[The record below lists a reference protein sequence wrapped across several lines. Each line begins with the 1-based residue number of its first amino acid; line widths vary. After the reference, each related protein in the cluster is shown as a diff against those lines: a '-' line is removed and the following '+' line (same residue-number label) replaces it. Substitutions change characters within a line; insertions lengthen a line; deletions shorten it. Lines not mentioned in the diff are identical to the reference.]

1 MTGIRLLKIAA
12 LAVALSAPSGL
23 SMAQT
28 GAAAPVRVSPDQAAP
43 AGPEALVL
51 QERLGER
58 PPPLGAEM
66 FAGRPPELTT
76 DVSDPDYL
84 LQTGDTVQVTLW
96 GIVEG
101 THNLTIDSQG
111 NVVVPGVGPI
121 RLEGVSASQAP
132 AVVERASRR
141 VYNEGVQVY
150 ATPTATAPTRVLVTG
165 PVARPGS
172 FAGASDDAL
181 IVFLQRAGGID
192 PNRGSYRR
200 LRVLRG
206 GEVIA
211 RVDLY
216 DFLREG
222 LLPRLSF
229 RNGDAVV
236 VEEQGPVVSVSGDVR
251 APFTFELSG
260 ATGQGG
266 ELMLFA
272 RPQPGATHVAVVG
285 VRGGAPISHY
295 MTLNDFSAFTLMDG
309 DRVQFESDAR
319 PTNVLVRVEGSHG
332 GPSVFT
338 EARGTTVA
346 QVLARLA
353 IDADADMESI
363 HLRRQSVREAQQQTL
378 NEGLERLERTVLL
391 SPARSPAEAQSRS
404 ASLAFVTEYI
414 ARARRVE
421 PLGILALSGQD
432 LNQVRLE
439 SGDVIVIPRR
449 SQVVTIAGEVN
460 APQSML
466 AQSAQAVSSYVRAA
480 GGFTPR
486 ADRRN
491 VLVFRQ
497 DGQLREGGRAMPGD
511 RILVMS
517 KPDSTLL
524 PFLRDLT
531 QTIFQ
536 MAGVLVAVDRFGS
549 D

>member
-1 MTGIRLLKIAA
+1 MTGSRLLKIAA
-12 LAVALSAPSGL
+12 LAAALSIPAGAAA
-23 SMAQT
+23 AQT
-28 GAAAPVRVSPDQAAP
+28 GAAAPVNVTPEQTAP
-43 AGPEALVL
+43 EGPEALVI

-58 PPPLGAEM
+58 PPPLGSDM
-66 FAGRPPELTT
+66 FQGRPPEASGEI
-76 DVSDPDYL
+76 VDPDYV
-84 LQTGDTVQVTLW
+84 LQPGDTVQVTLW
-96 GIVEG
+96 GMVEG
-101 THNLTIDSQG
+101 NHELVIDSQG
-111 NVVVPGVGPI
+111 NVVVPGVGPV
-121 RLEGVSASQAP
+121 RLAGVTASQAP

-141 VYNEGVQVY
+141 IYNEGVQVY
-150 ATPTATAPTRVLVTG
+150 ATPVSTSPTRVLVTG
-165 PVARPGS
+165 PVAQPGA
-172 FAGASDDAL
+172 FPGASDDAL

-192 PNRGSYRR
+192 PTRGSYRR
-200 LRVLRG
+200 VRVLRG

-211 RVDLY
+211 RADLY

-222 LLPRLSF
+222 VLPRISF
-229 RNGDAVV
+229 RNGDAIV
-236 VEEQGPVVSVSGDVR
+236 VEEQGPVVSVTGDVR
-251 APFTFELSG
+251 APYTFELAG
-260 ATGQGG
+260 QTGQGG

-272 RPQPGATHVAVVG
+272 RPQPGATHAAVVG
-285 VRGGAPISHY
+285 VRGGVPISHY
-295 MTLNDFSAFTLMDG
+295 IPLDEFSAFTLMDG
-309 DRVQFESDAR
+309 DRVQFESDSR
-319 PTNVLVRVEGSHG
+319 PANVLVRVEGAHG

-338 EARGTTVA
+338 EARGTTVG
-346 QVLARLA
+346 QVLSQLA

-363 HLRRQSVREAQQQTL
+363 HLRRQSVREAQRQTL

-391 SPARSPAEAQSRS
+391 SPARSPAEAQSRA

-414 ARARRVE
+414 QRARRVE
-421 PLGILALSGQD
+421 PLGVLALSNQD

-460 APQSML
+460 APQSVL
-466 AQSAQAVSSYVRAA
+466 SPSGGSLSGYVRAA

-536 MAGVLVAVDRFGS
+536 MAGVLVAVDRFS
-549 D
+549 E

>member
-1 MTGIRLLKIAA
+1 MTGSRLLKIAA
-12 LAVALSAPSGL
+12 MVAALTAPSGFA
-23 SMAQT
+23 MAQT
-28 GAAAPVRVSPDQAAP
+28 GAAAPIRVAPEQAAP
-43 AGPEALVL
+43 QGPEALVI
-51 QERLGER
+51 QERRGER

-66 FAGRPPELTT
+66 FAGPAPEATT
-76 DVSDPDYL
+76 DVVDPDYV
-84 LQTGDTVQVTLW
+84 LQPGDTVQVTLW
-96 GIVEG
+96 GMVEG
-101 THNLTIDSQG
+101 NHELTIDSQG

-121 RLEGVSASQAP
+121 RLAGTTAAQAP

-141 VYNEGVQVY
+141 IYNEGVQVY
-150 ATPTATAPTRVLVTG
+150 ATPVSTAATRVLVTG
-165 PVARPGS
+165 PVAQPGS

-192 PNRGSYRR
+192 PVRGSYRR
-200 LRVLRG
+200 VRVLRG

-211 RVDLY
+211 RADLY

-222 LLPRLSF
+222 MLPRLSF

-236 VEEQGPVVSVSGDVR
+236 VEEQGPIVSVSGDVR
-251 APFTFELSG
+251 APFTFELASH
-260 ATGQGG
+260 TGQGG

-285 VRGGAPISHY
+285 VRDGAPISHY
-295 MTLNDFSAFTLMDG
+295 MPLEAFSAFTLMDG
-309 DRVQFESDAR
+309 DRVQFESDSRAA
-319 PTNVLVRVEGSHG
+319 NVLVRVEGAHG

-338 EARGTTVA
+338 QARGTTVA
-346 QVLARLA
+346 QILAQVA
-353 IDADADMESI
+353 IDYDADMESI

-391 SPARSPAEAQSRS
+391 SPARSPAEAQSR
-404 ASLAFVTEYI
+404 ATSLAFVTEYI
-414 ARARRVE
+414 ARARQVE

-439 SGDVIVIPRR
+439 TGDVIVIPRR

-460 APQSML
+460 APQSIL
-466 AQSAQAVSSYVRAA
+466 VQSAGPVSDYVRAA

-536 MAGVLVAVDRFGS
+536 MAGVLVAVDRFGN
-549 D
+549 

>member
-1 MTGIRLLKIAA
+1 MTGSRFLKIAA
-12 LAVALSAPSGL
+12 MVAALAAPSGFA
-23 SMAQT
+23 MAQT
-28 GAAAPVRVSPDQAAP
+28 GAAAPIRVAPEQAAP
-43 AGPEALVL
+43 QGPEALVI
-51 QERLGER
+51 QERRGER
-58 PPPLGAEM
+58 PPPLGADM
-66 FAGRPPELTT
+66 FMGQAPEAST
-76 DVSDPDYL
+76 DIVDPDYV
-84 LQTGDTVQVTLW
+84 LQPGDTVQVTLW
-96 GIVEG
+96 GMVEG
-101 THNLTIDSQG
+101 GHELTIDSQG
-111 NVVVPGVGPI
+111 NIVVPGVGPI
-121 RLEGVSASQAP
+121 RMAGVTAAQAP

-141 VYNEGVQVY
+141 IYNEGVQVY
-150 ATPTATAPTRVLVTG
+150 ATPVSTAATRVLVTG

-192 PNRGSYRR
+192 PARGSYRR
-200 LRVLRG
+200 VRVLRN

-211 RVDLY
+211 RADLY

-222 LLPRLSF
+222 VLPRLSF

-236 VEEQGPVVSVSGDVR
+236 VEEQGPIVSVTGDAR
-251 APFTFELSG
+251 APFTFELAG
-260 ATGQGG
+260 PTGQGG

-285 VRGGAPISHY
+285 VRDGAPISHY
-295 MTLNDFSAFTLMDG
+295 MPLDEFSAFTLMDG
-309 DRVQFESDAR
+309 DRVQFESDSRAA
-319 PTNVLVRVEGSHG
+319 NVMVRVEGAHG

-338 EARGTTVA
+338 QARGTTVA
-346 QVLARLA
+346 QVLAQLA
-353 IDADADMESI
+353 IDPDADMESI

-391 SPARSPAEAQSRS
+391 SPARSPAEAQSR
-404 ASLAFVTEYI
+404 ATSLAFVTEYI
-414 ARARRVE
+414 ARARDVE
-421 PLGILALSGQD
+421 PLGILALDGQD

-439 SGDVIVIPRR
+439 TGDVIVIPRR
-449 SQVVTIAGEVN
+449 SQVVTIAGEIN
-460 APQSML
+460 APQSVL
-466 AQSAQAVSSYVRAA
+466 AQSAGPVSGYVRAA

-536 MAGVLVAVDRFGS
+536 MAGVLVAVDRF
-549 D
+549 